1 MKGNEGK
8 KESVKSAQGFQIPIP
23 SIHQNLWTVRPAV
36 RNSVRKSVRPS
47 VSIRVRAP
55 KSRNIPW
62 VGQQRQ
68 RWGHIKAKLDLNV
81 RRGRHWPANGQTLK
95 SCIPPPASPSLKILG
110 YLATAE
116 AYWIGKLNGYNH
128 SIASYKCIITPRN
141 GKVGV
146 HRARLFGYGPSQSR
160 TESVA
165 TSPATQNVLTRRLKR
180 VLLAKWVEAIR
191 ASRAACQKFLF
202 LFCFWFWF
210 PFPAMIVFRVA
221 KGPKSKYDTIF

>member
-95 SCIPPPASPSLKILG
+95 SFIPPPASPSLKILG
-110 YLATAE
+110 YLATAG

-146 HRARLFGYGPSQSR
+146 P
-160 TESVA
+160 
-165 TSPATQNVLTRRLKR
+165 
-180 VLLAKWVEAIR
+180 
-191 ASRAACQKFLF
+191 SRAIWIWPISIPNRIRCHISCHPERVNTKAETCALGQVSGSHQGESCRLSKVFVSILF
-202 LFCFWFWF
+202 LILI
-210 PFPAMIVFRVA
+210 PFPSNDSFS
-221 KGPKSKYDTIF
+221 GG